1 MKKGNRTAYL
11 LAGMAL
17 CGMLQFGTAAKADT
31 IIDARPATTT
41 EKTTRAKATTEQTTE
56 KQTESA
62 STEQGTEAAST
73 QQGKT
78 EKNSTQQGGTEEKRN
93 TTEAGGKKT
102 TEDNKN
108 TTEARKDQDENL
120 TEEGT
125 TEKTGD
131 GKTGWNKKKTS
142 YYEDGNKVTGVYEID
157 GDLYYFTPKGI
168 LFKKT
173 GLNTVEGKT
182 CYFNDDHT
190 LATGVVKV
198 DDKAYYFMK
207 KTGERL
213 EQEGI
218 RKADKKYY
226 LVDEDFSL
234 RTGWYR
240 DPKGKRYYFHKKQYA
255 ALKGWNY
262 VGKLKYYFNGKGQ
275 LQQDV
280 RKKMKKMKKKAS
292 YMIKVNRTACCVTVY
307 AKDGLKGYTIPVV
320 AFVCSPGHD
329 TPTGTFYTGIKHR
342 WHELFGP
349 CWGQWTT
356 QITGNILFHSVY
368 YDEYNDNK
376 TLNVAAYNKLGT
388 MASHGCV
395 RLQAGAAKWIYDN
408 CKEKTKVVIYNSK
421 KNPGPFDKPVSP
433 KLSSSHTWD
442 PTDPAFQ

>member
-1 MKKGNRTAYL
+1 MRKKIRTAYL
-11 LAGMAL
+11 LAGVVL

-31 IIDARPATTT
+31 VIDARPAATT
-41 EKTTRAKATTEQTTE
+41 EKTTRAKATTEQMTE
-56 KQTESA
+56 KQTESV
-62 STEQGTEAAST
+62 STQERKTESAST

-78 EKNSTQQGGTEEKRN
+78 EAKQQ
-93 TTEAGGKKT
+93 TTEAGAAKT
-102 TEDNKN
+102 TEASGKKN
-108 TTEARKDQDENL
+108 TVGSGTGQEEKL

-125 TEKTGD
+125 TENTGD

-142 YYEDGNKVTGVYEID
+142 YYEDGIKVTGVYEID
-157 GDLYYFTPKGI
+157 GDLYYFTPKGV
-168 LFKKT
+168 LFKKK

-182 CYFNDDHT
+182 YYFNTDHT
-190 LATGVVKV
+190 LATGVVKADGV
-198 DDKAYYFMK
+198 SYYFMK
-207 KTGERL
+207 ETGERL
-213 EQEGI
+213 EQEGL
-218 RKADKKYY
+218 RKADGKYY
-226 LVDEDFSL
+226 LVNEDFSL

-240 DPKGKRYYFHKKQYA
+240 DQKGKRYYFHKKQFA

-262 VGKLKYYFNGKGQ
+262 VGKYKYYFNKKGQ

-280 RKKMKKMKKKAS
+280 RKKMKKKTS
-292 YMIKVNRTACCVTVY
+292 YMIRVNRTASCVTVY

-320 AFVCSPGHD
+320 AFVCSAGND

-368 YDEYNDNK
+368 YDSYNDNK
-376 TLNVAAYNKLGT
+376 SLNVAAYNKLGT
-388 MASHGCV
+388 IASHGCV

-408 CKEKTKVVIYNSK
+408 CKAKTKVVIYNDK
-421 KNPGPFDKPVSP
+421 KNPGPFDKPVAQ

-442 PTDPAFQ
+442 PTDPAFRD